1 MKFTHNKLKKELLS
15 KIDETSQVQLEK
27 VQRYLNLVDLYYR
40 LDKYIEEQG
49 LLVLTVNGSQEFLK
63 TNPALQEKAKINTQ
77 ILAIEKSFE
86 FNIETKLDENGSD
99 LI

>member
-1 MKFTHNKLKKELLS
+1 MEFTRAKLKKELLS
-15 KIDETSQVQLEK
+15 KIDKTSQVQLEK
-27 VQRYLNLVDLYYR
+27 VERYLNLVDLYYR
-40 LDKYIEEQG
+40 LDEYIEEQG

-77 ILAIEKSFE
+77 ILAIERTFDFK
-86 FNIETKLDENGSD
+86 IETFPAGNGGD